1 MQIKMRYRC
10 TPLTMAKIK
19 NTDNAKGSKD
29 MEQKGLPSI
38 EKEFGYFFQ
47 NQILLLND
55 PPTIKKKKSLFST
68 QKSKLHPHKTCAHT
82 KTCSWIFIV
91 VLFTVV
97 TT

>member
-1 MQIKMRYRC
+1 MRYRC
-10 TPLTMAKIK
+10 TPLRMAKIK

-55 PPTIKKKKSLFST
+55 PPTIKKKNPCFLPKRVNYIHIKLVPT
-68 QKSKLHPHKTCAHT
+68 QKPAHG
-82 KTCSWIFIV
+82 C
-91 VLFTVV
+91 L
-97 TT
+97 

>member
-1 MQIKMRYRC
+1 MSNKHMKKCSAYYVIREMQIKMRYRC

-55 PPTIKKKKSLFST
+55 PPTIKKILAFY
-68 QKSKLHPHKTCAHT
+68 SKE
-82 KTCSWIFIV
+82 
-91 VLFTVV
+91 
-97 TT
+97 